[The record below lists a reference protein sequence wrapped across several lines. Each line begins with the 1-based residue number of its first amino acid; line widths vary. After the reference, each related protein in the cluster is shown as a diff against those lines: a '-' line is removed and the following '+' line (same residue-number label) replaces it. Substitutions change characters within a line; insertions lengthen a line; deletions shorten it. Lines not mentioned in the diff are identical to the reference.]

1 MCQSWG
7 KNLFD
12 MKSWSTVNRSQRPQS
27 KSDLCNSY
35 WNNLEHGHSL
45 AVSALTQYDTVT
57 SLMLNGLMFPDRNSD
72 GMMVNI
78 LTFLSLF
85 PFFCLIL
92 FLFFHLLFPV
102 PQSFFFLSFKGV
114 FEMAD
119 RGPERWGRVE
129 VERKTVRKKE
139 RIEWQSVTVGT
150 NRDLKSRSKG
160 AWRRRRERLYSSS

>member
-1 MCQSWG
+1 
-7 KNLFD
+7 
-12 MKSWSTVNRSQRPQS
+12 
-27 KSDLCNSY
+27 
-35 WNNLEHGHSL
+35 
-45 AVSALTQYDTVT
+45 
-57 SLMLNGLMFPDRNSD
+57 MLNGLMFPDRNSD

-119 RGPERWGRVE
+119 RGPERDG
-129 VERKTVRKKE
+129 
-139 RIEWQSVTVGT
+139 G
-150 NRDLKSRSKG
+150 G
-160 AWRRRRERLYSSS
+160 